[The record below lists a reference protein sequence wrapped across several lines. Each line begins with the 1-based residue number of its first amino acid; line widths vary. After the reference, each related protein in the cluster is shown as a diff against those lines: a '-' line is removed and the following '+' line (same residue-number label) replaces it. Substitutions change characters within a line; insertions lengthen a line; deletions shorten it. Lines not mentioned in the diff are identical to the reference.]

1 MRAVLFTVF
10 IAVFG
15 LTALVTL
22 AGLIGWVTLAD
33 GYLKALVGAF
43 LLQLA
48 AAVITAFRSAKLFDV
63 PKHTTLDEY
72 APDGDALR
80 LLATLWRYQKEHFPT
95 VGSGRWVFSISPQSS
110 DFPAFLSGLAEL
122 VSYKL
127 VEVQPDKWMC
137 GLSTLGIQ
145 KRPKWEKR
153 FKKAATFIVT

>member
-1 MRAVLFTVF
+1 MKAVLFTVF
-10 IAVFG
+10 VTIFG

-22 AGLIGWVTLAD
+22 AGLVGWVTIAD

-48 AAVITAFRSAKLFDV
+48 TSVIAAFRSAKLFAP
-63 PKHTTLDEY
+63 PKHTTLVEY
-72 APDGDALR
+72 TPDGDALR
-80 LLATLWRYQKEHFPT
+80 LLATLCRYQKQCFPNS
-95 VGSGRWVFSISPQSS
+95 GSDRWGFSITPQSS
-110 DFPAFLSGLAEL
+110 DFPAFLNGLAEL

-127 VEVQPDKWMC
+127 VEVQADKWMC

-145 KRPKWEKR
+145 MCPKWEKR